1 MTDLPDLTVSICE
14 IEGHTG
20 HEARITVDGC
30 NHVTSFCLP
39 QKHARFLGDALGN
52 VPGSRVAA
60 LRAERD
66 ELRAEVERLRAAQ
79 PPEGT
84 VRTHWGVR
92 YPGES
97 EVREYDDEEDARAH
111 LLDGEVVVSCQVT
124 AGPWTDAPEADEDED
139 HG

>member
-60 LRAERD
+60 LRAE
-66 ELRAEVERLRAAQ
+66 VERLRAAQ
-79 PPEGT
+79 LPEGT
-84 VRTHWGVR
+84 VTEWGVR
-92 YPGES
+92 FDGPPPFRS
-97 EVREYDDEEDARAH
+97 QISAYDTEAEARHQAAITPAKV
-111 LLDGEVVVSCQVT
+111 GGWSATVMSRQVP
-124 AGPWTDAPEADEDED
+124 PWTEVPETTTKEE
-139 HG
+139 